1 MTDYGH
7 ELLFGAFLPPDAG
20 QASAVLALSRVVE
33 ELELDVLAFQD
44 HPYQPGFLDT
54 WTLLSF
60 LAAPTSRVR
69 LLPDVANV
77 PLRPPA
83 VLARS
88 AATLDILSGGR
99 LELGLG
105 AGYFL
110 EAIAAMGGPRRTA
123 PENVDALEEAITI
136 IRRLWTPGPPVHFS
150 GRWYRLEGPGRARG
164 PRPHD
169 PHPGQHGRA
178 GRPRP
183 GRDPPRLQP
192 LRPVREER

>member
-1 MTDYGH
+1 
-7 ELLFGAFLPPDAG
+7 
-20 QASAVLALSRVVE
+20 VVE

-60 LAAPTSRVR
+60 LAA
-69 LLPDVANV
+69 
-77 PLRPPA
+77 
-83 VLARS
+83 
-88 AATLDILSGGR
+88 
-99 LELGLG
+99 
-105 AGYFL
+105 
-110 EAIAAMGGPRRTA
+110 IAAMGGPRRTA
-123 PENVDALEEAITI
+123 AENVDALEEAITI